1 MSTFIEPLRVTGKGS
16 TQERDHSPK
25 RGQKI
30 TSQEEVPPSRS
41 PSPEEYYN
49 AQDLRAG
56 KALSRK
62 VSFQATAKFM
72 KNLFAYFAKNTE
84 MLNLEFG
91 TDEITFSFMNI
102 PHTSLIEG
110 NLTAALLPSYFC
122 EVPCLIGLKA
132 ENCHK
137 MFSLL
142 SDQNLLTLSHDPL
155 AKKSVLDVRAEHI
168 IEASEHTKKAKV
180 QRQTS
185 VRKKQR
191 LVFPT
196 FDVDQHGLVARA
208 WPNPRVV
215 TLPTVDYF
223 DLFSAL
229 KKNGMEEFVLMISDK
244 YLRLFAPQKEDNPGL
259 DIEWEDLGSGAEKN
273 ALTLL
278 MRSNKP
284 KRDLIRVPFSSKLML
299 DNELLKN
306 MGETITLRL
315 SVVRNEQTGKDE
327 PMPLILAL
335 KTEYG
340 RISVHVSPRIEDS

>member
-1 MSTFIEPLRVTGKGS
+1 MSTFIEPFRVTGKGS

-72 KNLFAYFAKNTE
+72 KSLFAYFAKNTE

-102 PHTSLIEG
+102 PHTSLVEG

-132 ENCHK
+132 ETCSK

-142 SDQNLLTLSHDPL
+142 SDQGLLTFSHDPL
-155 AKKSVLDVRAEHI
+155 AKKSVLDVRGEHV
-168 IEASEHTKKAKV
+168 IEASEHTRKAKV

-196 FDVDQHGLVARA
+196 FDVDQHGLAPKA
-208 WPNPRVV
+208 WPNPRIV

-223 DLFSAL
+223 EMFTAL
-229 KKNGMEEFVLMISDK
+229 KTNNIEEFVMMISDR
-244 YLRLFAPQKEDNPGL
+244 YLRMFSPQKEDYPGL
-259 DIEWEDLGSGAEKN
+259 DIEWEDLGTGAEKN
-273 ALTLL
+273 ALTQL

-306 MGETITLRL
+306 LGEAITLRL
-315 SVVRNEQTGKDE
+315 SMVRNEQTGKDE
-327 PMPLILAL
+327 PMPLIMAL

-340 RISVHVSPRIEDS
+340 RISVHVSPRIEDN